1 MEMENHQLDCR
12 GLNCP
17 MPIVRVSQAM
27 NKLEEGEVLAVQ
39 ADDPA
44 FRADIEAWAK
54 MTGHQI
60 LSIEDGQVTLARLKR
75 CA

>member
-1 MEMENHQLDCR
+1 MEAQELDCR

-17 MPIVRVSQAM
+17 MPIVRISQAM
-27 NKLEEGEVLAVQ
+27 KDLAPGSVLEVQ

-44 FRADIEAWAK
+44 FKADIEAWAQ
-54 MTGHQI
+54 MTGNRL
-60 LSIEDGQVTLARLKR
+60 LSLDEGAITKARLER

>member
-1 MEMENHQLDCR
+1 METQQLDCR

-27 NKLEEGEVLAVQ
+27 NSLEAGAELEVQ

-54 MTGHQI
+54 MTGNEVV
-60 LSIEDGQVTLARLKR
+60 SIEEGPVTVALLKR
-75 CA
+75 NG

>member
-1 MEMENHQLDCR
+1 MENNELDCR

-27 NKLEEGEVLAVQ
+27 NKIEPGEELTVQ

-44 FRADIEAWAK
+44 FRADIEAWAL
-54 MTGHQI
+54 MTGHVI
-60 LSIEDGQVTLARLKR
+60 VSIDEGAITLARIRR

>member
-1 MEMENHQLDCR
+1 MEENEIDCR

-27 NKLEEGEVLAVQ
+27 NQMEPGEELTVQ

-44 FRADIEAWAK
+44 FRADIEAWAQ
-54 MTGHQI
+54 MTGNVI
-60 LSIEDGQVTLARLKR
+60 LVLEESKVTLARIRR

>member
-1 MEMENHQLDCR
+1 MENHQLDCR

-27 NKLEEGEVLAVQ
+27 NKLAEGEVLAVQ

-44 FRADIEAWAK
+44 FRADIEAWAQ